1 MILIWKLH
9 GNQVFKV
16 KAEEKL
22 LNSNKQKKKAEKVNL
37 LKSEIEEND
46 DDFTDDHCESLELLT
61 VDDAIDT
68 KRDYNLRDKIKS
80 YKKSTRKTLS
90 DPVKTKNTF
99 QLNVNDQRFQA
110 IYTQA
115 AFNIDQSDPQFKSTA
130 DTQQLIEEKFKK
142 RNLSSRTK
150 RKNDDN
156 NNDILTKL
164 KRKSIKK
171 RLIKELFS
179 VHE

>member
-1 MILIWKLH
+1 MEITWQPGLKA
-9 GNQVFKV
+9 

-22 LNSNKQKKKAEKVNL
+22 LNSNKKKKKSKKANL

-46 DDFTDDHCESLELLT
+46 DDFTDDHRESLELLT
-61 VDDAIDT
+61 VDDDIDT
-68 KRDYNLRDKIKS
+68 KRDYNLRDMIKS
-80 YKKSTRKTLS
+80 YKQSNKKSTRKKLS
-90 DPVKTKNTF
+90 DPVETKDTF

-110 IYTQA
+110 IYTQP
-115 AFNIDQSDPQFKSTA
+115 AFNIDQSDPQFKSTVG
-130 DTQQLIEEKFKK
+130 TQQLIEEKFKK

-156 NNDILTKL
+156 NNDIVTKL